1 MAYAHGLYTWPTH
14 MPIQGLCD
22 YEGHLI
28 VRSFHGEGEGLHN
41 YTHYGHVVQSVGYM
55 WVLRAEQG
63 RRAGSYNYDKV
74 LL

>member
-41 YTHYGHVVQSVGYM
+41 YTHYTDVVVGIGYI
-55 WVLRAEQG
+55 
-63 RRAGSYNYDKV
+63 
-74 LL
+74 